1 MKITKKQ
8 LFIMYGTMLLLI
20 LFSTIF
26 GYSDNNYKPK
36 YGLTTANVNLRLSAN
51 LETSS
56 IVKVIPKN
64 TNLKIVGDINDYYIV
79 QTKNNE
85 IGLVFKSYIK
95 LDTTTLENALV
106 YESLTK
112 YYATIN
118 SNNTNLRGGPSTSF
132 KSYAKLAKGDIV
144 EVIGK
149 INDWNL
155 VITVTNKV
163 GMIREDLITKSTA
176 SGNPITNPNTNNDK
190 NNQVPT
196 DNNVTLVLD
205 LINKARKENNLN
217 PLTLDNA
224 LTKVAQT
231 KANDMVKN
239 DYFAHNSPTYGSP
252 FEMMQ
257 SMSISYKSA
266 GENIA
271 GNPSIEDAV
280 NSWLNSQ
287 THNKNILS
295 TKYNYI
301 GIGIEK
307 SNTYG
312 YIIVAM
318 FIEK

>member
-1 MKITKKQ
+1 MRITKKQ

-64 TNLKIVGDINDYYIV
+64 TNLKIVGDINDYYII

-85 IGLVFKSYIK
+85 IGLVSKSYIK
-95 LDTTTLENALV
+95 LEGNALEDALV

-163 GMIREDLITKSTA
+163 GMIRQDLITKSTA
-176 SGNPITNPNTNNDK
+176 SGEPITNNNND
-190 NNQVPT
+190 NNTITQT
-196 DNNVTLVLD
+196 TTNDNIELILD

-217 PLTLDNA
+217 LLTLDSA

-231 KANDMVKN
+231 KANDMVEN
-239 DYFAHNSPTYGSP
+239 DYFAHNSPIYGSP

-257 SMSISYKSA
+257 SMAISYQSA

-271 GNPSIEDAV
+271 GNPSIEDGV
-280 NSWLNSQ
+280 NSWINSQ
-287 THNKNILS
+287 THSKNILS

-301 GIGIEK
+301 GIGVEK